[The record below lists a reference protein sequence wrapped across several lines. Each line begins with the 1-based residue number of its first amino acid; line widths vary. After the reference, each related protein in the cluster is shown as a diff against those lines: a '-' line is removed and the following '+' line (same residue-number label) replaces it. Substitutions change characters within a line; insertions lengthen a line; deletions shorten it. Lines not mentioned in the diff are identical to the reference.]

1 MIMAKAQ
8 KTVAIDNTAIPSGD
22 GESVIPAW
30 AAPKVE
36 PKTED
41 KAPKAV
47 ACDIVGRQLTFT
59 FGTGS
64 TASINL
70 DDLIPSLVEQAALHG
85 LKQKIVDAAAISRDP
100 VTGKSATF
108 ADKEAACRDIID
120 RLLAGH
126 WNKPAGEPRDD
137 TGGMFL
143 RALMEVWGSDDVA
156 ATKARMAAWDK
167 DQIAAVKKN
176 PRVTA
181 IMARMATEAAKAKG
195 IDSDALLGD
204 I

>member
-1 MIMAKAQ
+1 MAKSS
-8 KTVAIDNTAIPSGD
+8 KTVSL
-22 GESVIPAW
+22 PADETIVQEVSTVTPV
-30 AAPKVE
+30 AN
-36 PKTED
+36 D

-47 ACDIVGRQLTFT
+47 SCDIAGHVLTFT
-59 FGTGS
+59 FGDGITRELHALS
-64 TASINL
+64 LSDDIKTA
-70 DDLIPSLVEQAALHG
+70 AMLHG

-108 ADKEAACRDIID
+108 SDKAVACMDIIA
-120 RLLAGH
+120 RLESGH

-143 RALMEVWGSDDVA
+143 RALMEVWGSTDVA
-156 ATKARMAAWDK
+156 ATKARMAGWGK

-181 IMARMATEAAKAKG
+181 IMARMATEAAKARG